1 MPSDDDT
8 YDDDPMPTSQEIVEA
23 QAEFAAARAARLDG
37 TSMALGED
45 VGGGSETLHFDDT
58 EETFT
63 IKRVEDVEA
72 TLDWCKGRY
81 NEGLANRHCEFRH
94 VARIPV
100 NVLILWGRMRGL
112 TDPAWYL
119 QKNAEPLIKEVL
131 ADRDLCGFRTLPG
144 RI

>member
-1 MPSDDDT
+1 MPSDDVLT
-8 YDDDPMPTSQEIVEA
+8 PQEIVGA
-23 QAEFAAARAARLDG
+23 QAELAAARLDG
-37 TSMALGED
+37 SSMTLGED
-45 VGGGSETLHFDDT
+45 VSGASETLHFDDT
-58 EETFT
+58 EDTFT